1 MGIRLHE
8 KERDG
13 TVESRRIPGEPLIR
27 ILGERVI
34 MQRRSES
41 IEKTKRGEMK

>member
-8 KERDG
+8 KERDD
-13 TVESRRIPGEPLIR
+13 TVEPRRIPGKSLVR
-27 ILGERVI
+27 ILGEKMI

-41 IEKTKRGEMK
+41 IEKTNKEI